1 MKPIAS
7 RYTTIAEEQSN
18 SMTIFSG
25 FLVFAVIFVVGLAWF
40 FIYYYGNPVIEE
52 PDGIARVTGNCGDT
66 MEIGLKF
73 HGDRVQKTHH
83 WTNGCSF
90 SKHCVETAARLADN
104 KTVAELQKINMVT
117 IMDEVG
123 KLPETHLH
131 CAQLAELTL
140 QRSVGNYLANSPSS
154 LS

>member
-1 MKPIAS
+1 
-7 RYTTIAEEQSN
+7 
-18 SMTIFSG
+18 MTIFSG
-25 FLVFAVIFVVGLAWF
+25 FLAFIVLFVIGLAWF
-40 FIYYYGNPVIEE
+40 FIYYYANPVIDK

-73 HGDRVQKTHH
+73 QGDRVQDTHH

-90 SKHCVETAARLADN
+90 SKHCVETAARLARD
-104 KTVAELQKINMVT
+104 KTVEELQKINMVT

-131 CAQLAELTL
+131 CAQLAETTL
-140 QRSVGNYLANSPSS
+140 QRSVKNYLQKQSTNKVIQEN
-154 LS
+154 